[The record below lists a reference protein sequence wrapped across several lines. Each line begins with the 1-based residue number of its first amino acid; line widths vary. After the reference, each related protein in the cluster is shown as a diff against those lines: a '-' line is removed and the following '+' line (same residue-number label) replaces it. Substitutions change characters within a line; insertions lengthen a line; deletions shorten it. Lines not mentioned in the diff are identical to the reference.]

1 MKKTLW
7 MELDQI
13 QADAVEAENQAMR
26 ELMLKAYSSGY
37 QAGHHDTVEGIFT
50 DDPRGNDA
58 EYYHGDAVD
67 ELITDEIPTPDAE
80 NEE

>member
-1 MKKTLW
+1 MSLFPAQP
-7 MELDQI
+7 EIL
-13 QADAVEAENQAMR
+13 NQAMR

-58 EYYHGDAVD
+58 EYYHGYAVD
-67 ELITDEIPTPDAE
+67 EVIADATPTPDAE